1 MAPQYPPLPEV
12 PVEDAVGE
20 ALPADADALQDPVT
34 AQLVQDQVV
43 VHHAWG
49 ERSPGLGQGPP
60 KGPSTRGAT
69 AQHSAWEEE
78 EEDGAGQTVLG
89 PQPPRAWQLCSAEL
103 QGSPGW
109 HRLFQV
115 LGI

>member
-1 MAPQYPPLPEV
+1 MCGLRHVKGGYGQ
-12 PVEDAVGE
+12 AVTWE
-20 ALPADADALQDPVT
+20 
-34 AQLVQDQVV
+34 
-43 VHHAWG
+43 
-49 ERSPGLGQGPP
+49 E
-60 KGPSTRGAT
+60 
-69 AQHSAWEEE
+69 EEE

-115 LGI
+115 LGIFRGQTEILLLSS